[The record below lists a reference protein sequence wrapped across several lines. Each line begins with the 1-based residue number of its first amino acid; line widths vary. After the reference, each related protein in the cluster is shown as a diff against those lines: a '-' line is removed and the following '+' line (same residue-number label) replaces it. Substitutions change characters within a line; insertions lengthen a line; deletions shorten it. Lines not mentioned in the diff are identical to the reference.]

1 MYFNH
6 QFTQFTQF
14 TQLMK
19 IITRSIFILSLI
31 SLFTDIASE
40 MLYPIMPLYLKS
52 IGFSIALIGVL
63 EGIAEAT
70 AGLSKGYF
78 GRLSDNTG
86 KRLPF
91 VQLGYALSAL
101 SKPLLVVFA
110 YPFWVFLMRTMERLG
125 KGIRTGARDAILS
138 DETTKENKGKV
149 FGFHRSLDTFGAVLG
164 PLAALVYLTY
174 HPENYK
180 TLFLI
185 AFIPGI
191 VAVGLTF
198 LMSDKKQP
206 TVIKETKSPI
216 SFFTYWQ
223 QSPALYRRV
232 AGGLLVFALF
242 NSSDVFLLLM
252 AKQRGFSDS
261 NVLFLY
267 IFYNIVYALAAYP
280 LGSIADKWGF
290 KKTIVFGLS
299 LFVLTYAGISFA
311 KEPSVFYLLFFFYGL
326 YAAATEGVAKAWI
339 SNIADKKDTATAIG
353 TFAGFSSI
361 AALVASSLAGFIWY
375 QFSPEATFMT
385 TAVIAAIVVVYF
397 RLGDWVNE

>member
-1 MYFNH
+1 M
-6 QFTQFTQF
+6 T
-14 TQLMK
+14 K
-19 IITRSIFILSLI
+19 IITRPILILSFI

-52 IGFSIALIGVL
+52 IGFSITLIGIL

-78 GRLSDNTG
+78 GRLSDNQG
-86 KRLPF
+86 RRLLF

-101 SKPLLVVFA
+101 SKPLLVLFA
-110 YPFWVFLMRTMERLG
+110 YPLWVFFMRTMERLG
-125 KGIRTGARDAILS
+125 KGIRTGARDSILS

-149 FGFHRSLDTFGAVLG
+149 FGFHRTLDTFGAVLG
-164 PLAALVYLTY
+164 PLGALIYLKFY
-174 HPENYK
+174 PEQYK
-180 TLFLI
+180 TLFII

-191 VAVGLTF
+191 IAVALTF
-198 LMSDKKQP
+198 LMSEKKQP
-206 TVIKETKSPI
+206 PTTRPTTSPI
-216 SFFTYWQ
+216 AFFTYWQ

-232 AGGLLVFALF
+232 TGGLLVFALF

-252 AKQRGFSDS
+252 AKQRGLTDS
-261 NVLFLY
+261 GVLFLY

-280 LGSIADKWGF
+280 LGSFADKWGF
-290 KKTIVFGLS
+290 KTTLMFGLS
-299 LFVLTYAGISFA
+299 MFTLTYAGIAFA
-311 KEPSVFYLLFFFYGL
+311 QEQPVFYLLFFFYGL

-375 QFSPEATFMT
+375 QFGPETTFMM
-385 TAVIAAIVVVYF
+385 TAVVAVLVIVYF
-397 RLGDWVNE
+397 KNIK

>member
-1 MYFNH
+1 M
-6 QFTQFTQF
+6 T
-14 TQLMK
+14 K
-19 IITRSIFILSLI
+19 IITRPILILSFI

-52 IGFSIALIGVL
+52 IGFSIALIGIL

-78 GRLSDNTG
+78 GRLSDNQSR
-86 KRLPF
+86 RLPF

-101 SKPLLVVFA
+101 SKPLLVLFA
-110 YPFWVFLMRTMERLG
+110 YPLWVFFMRTMERLG
-125 KGIRTGARDAILS
+125 KGIRTGARDSILS

-149 FGFHRSLDTFGAVLG
+149 FGFHRTIDTFGAVLG
-164 PLAALVYLTY
+164 PLGALIYLKFY
-174 HPENYK
+174 PEQYK
-180 TLFLI
+180 TLFVL

-191 VAVGLTF
+191 IAVALTF
-198 LMSDKKQP
+198 LMSEKKQP
-206 TVIKETKSPI
+206 PTIRPTTSPI
-216 SFFTYWQ
+216 AFFTYWQ

-232 AGGLLVFALF
+232 TGGLLVFALF

-252 AKQRGFSDS
+252 AKQRGLSDS
-261 NVLFLY
+261 DVLFLY
-267 IFYNIVYALAAYP
+267 IFYNIVYALASYP
-280 LGSIADKWGF
+280 LGSFADKWGF
-290 KKTIVFGLS
+290 KTTLMFGLS
-299 LFVLTYAGISFA
+299 MFTLTYAGIAFA
-311 KEPSVFYLLFFFYGL
+311 QEQPVFYLLFFFYGL

-339 SNIADKKDTATAIG
+339 SNIADEKDTATAIG

-385 TAVIAAIVVVYF
+385 TAVVAGLVIVYF
-397 RLGDWVNE
+397 KNIK